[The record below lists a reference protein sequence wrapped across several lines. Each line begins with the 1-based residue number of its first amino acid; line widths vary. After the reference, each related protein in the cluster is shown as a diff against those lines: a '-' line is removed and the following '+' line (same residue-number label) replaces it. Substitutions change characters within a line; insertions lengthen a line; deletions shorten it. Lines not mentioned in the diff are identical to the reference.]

1 MAYRH
6 KGKKKKYFSFNKG
19 NFAFMALCFLVIAAG
34 MFLISGQYAKAYR
47 TQITYEKQQQDIRLG
62 EEQEKE
68 LKTRLGQAIS
78 IIPGK
83 SENWLM
89 TGFEDEY
96 HLYFRGDNSQPMAYI
111 EVRLFGGPNK
121 AAFQKMTEEIT
132 KIFGDVLGIA
142 PDHMYI
148 KYSATPDWGW
158 NGGNF

>member
-1 MAYRH
+1 MPFIDS
-6 KGKKKKYFSFNKG
+6 KVSVK
-19 NFAFMALCFLVIAAG
+19 
-34 MFLISGQYAKAYR
+34 
-47 TQITYEKQQQDIRLG
+47 IT

-78 IIPGK
+78 LIPGK
-83 SENWLM
+83 SESWLM
-89 TGFEDEY
+89 TGCEDDY
-96 HLYFRGDNSQPMAYI
+96 HLYFRGDNSEPIAYI

-132 KIFGDVLGIA
+132 KIYGDVLGIA

>member
-1 MAYRH
+1 MPFIDS
-6 KGKKKKYFSFNKG
+6 KVSVK
-19 NFAFMALCFLVIAAG
+19 
-34 MFLISGQYAKAYR
+34 
-47 TQITYEKQQQDIRLG
+47 IT

-78 IIPGK
+78 LIPGK

-89 TGFEDEY
+89 TGFEDNY
-96 HLYFRGDNSQPMAYI
+96 HLYFRGDNSEPIAYI

-132 KIFGDVLGIA
+132 KIYGDVLGIA

>member
-1 MAYRH
+1 MPFIDS
-6 KGKKKKYFSFNKG
+6 KVSVK
-19 NFAFMALCFLVIAAG
+19 
-34 MFLISGQYAKAYR
+34 
-47 TQITYEKQQQDIRLG
+47 IT

-78 IIPGK
+78 LIPGK
-83 SENWLM
+83 SESWLM
-89 TGFEDEY
+89 TGFEDDY
-96 HLYFRGDNSQPMAYI
+96 HLYFRGDNSEPIAYI

-132 KIFGDVLGIA
+132 KIYGEVLGIA

>member
-1 MAYRH
+1 MPFINS
-6 KGKKKKYFSFNKG
+6 KVSVK
-19 NFAFMALCFLVIAAG
+19 
-34 MFLISGQYAKAYR
+34 
-47 TQITYEKQQQDIRLG
+47 ITP
-62 EEQEKE
+62 EQESE

-78 IIPGK
+78 LIPGK

-89 TGFEDEY
+89 TGFEDDY
-96 HLYFRGDNSQPMAYI
+96 HMYFRGDNSEPIAYI
-111 EVRLFGGPNK
+111 EVRIFGGPNK

-132 KIFGDVLGIA
+132 KIYGDVLGIA